1 MEFSKKEI
9 APKIWPG
16 IVWIP
21 LFANGLMGE
30 FVWPFISII
39 LQGNGLQDSSIGLVL
54 GFGNLLPLIFRVPL
68 GYVLDRIASPSRF
81 LLLLFLLPLPL
92 LLIAFTSVHDAFY
105 GVVLALLLWVGR
117 LPYLPLSLA
126 LFDRKDAAPATRK
139 ALNSFVLVQHFILG
153 IVGLFAGVALYFFSI
168 SSALETVGILTL
180 LLNIWIVSTHK
191 PAPDRISPKTKSP
204 RILFPGKAEIWML
217 LAFFSFHFV
226 NAPLLPFTE
235 LFLRGIT
242 KKQQLYP
249 FGLGTCRVDHGYH
262 VFGLCKMA
270 LKTSH
275 HQGDPGGF
283 SGPAPETFGIGQ
295 RPLTMG
301 DSRNCHSRRMG
312 CWTFCHDKPD
322 LGTGKSRR
330 ESDVQPVCRIYRS
343 CGCSWRSTGKLY
355 SRSDDFQVGFFGIRS
370 KGHLALAAPPSI
382 SFFLSV
388 FCSKRGRFT
397 LTHCLLRIDKLSD
410 RNSDNPV
417 PGIRQISGSSD
428 NGRTDNPHPATDFH
442 RACFFSRP
450 GI

>member
-1 MEFSKKEI
+1 MGMSKKEI
-9 APKIWPG
+9 APTIWPG

-126 LFDRKDAAPATRK
+126 LFDRKDDSPTTRK

-168 SSALETVGILTL
+168 SSALETVGVLTL
-180 LLNIWIVSTHK
+180 LLNIWIVSTHT
-191 PAPDRISPKTKSP
+191 PAPDRIPPKTKSA

-217 LAFFSFHFV
+217 LSFFSFHFV

-242 KKQQLYP
+242 KNSSFIPLVSALAELTMVIMSLIYARWLSRLPITKVILAGFLAQPLRLLALSNAHSP
-249 FGLGTCRVDHGYH
+249 WAILAIAILDGWGAGLFAMTSLIWARERVGENQMFNQFVGYIDLA
-262 VFGLCKMA
+262 VVLGGVLGSFTAGAMISKW
-270 LKTSH
+270 
-275 HQGDPGGF
+275 GF
-283 SGPAPETFGIGQ
+283 SGFAARDIWPSLLP
-295 RPLTMG
+295 PL
-301 DSRNCHSRRMG
+301 
-312 CWTFCHDKPD
+312 F
-322 LGTGKSRR
+322 LFF
-330 ESDVQPVCRIYRS
+330 YR
-343 CGCSWRSTGKLY
+343 
-355 SRSDDFQVGFFGIRS
+355 FFARKEAVS
-370 KGHLALAAPPSI
+370 H
-382 SFFLSV
+382 
-388 FCSKRGRFT
+388 
-397 LTHCLLRIDKLSD
+397 
-410 RNSDNPV
+410 
-417 PGIRQISGSSD
+417 
-428 NGRTDNPHPATDFH
+428 
-442 RACFFSRP
+442 
-450 GI
+450 